1 MIPLVFMAACV
12 YPPLSSSLTAPTR
25 KPIILC
31 ESKEEME
38 PAACWHWCLLAE
50 PRLSLAEISYR
61 LGFPSQA
68 HFTTIFRKFVGATPA
83 ASRREQ

>member
-1 MIPLVFMAACV
+1 
-12 YPPLSSSLTAPTR
+12 
-25 KPIILC
+25 
-31 ESKEEME
+31 ME
-38 PAACWHWCLLAE
+38 PAAHWHWCLLAE